1 MLGDKRAIV
10 PREIEKYKNGLQKL
24 ADTKLMIDEL
34 QKKLVVL
41 LPQIDES
48 KAETAKLVENLQVQQ
63 KDAQEQEKVVSVEA
77 AEAGKIYDSVMGQ
90 KKECEDALAEAMP
103 NYQKAL
109 GALKTLKKEDID
121 EVKAYKI
128 VAPEVD

>member
-48 KAETAKLVENLQVQQ
+48 KAETAKLVENLQV
-63 KDAQEQEKVVSVEA
+63 
-77 AEAGKIYDSVMGQ
+77 
-90 KKECEDALAEAMP
+90 
-103 NYQKAL
+103 
-109 GALKTLKKEDID
+109 
-121 EVKAYKI
+121 
-128 VAPEVD
+128 